1 LQTSQD
7 GCGGLN
13 ERAVSTIIS
22 EAVAIWDGPGR
33 PSAHSPAAGQELS
46 GTIAQRLKLEHEI
59 HDTASKLCILGF
71 EPLK

>member
-1 LQTSQD
+1 MSARYRRLFPRRWRFGMAQ
-7 GCGGLN
+7 
-13 ERAVSTIIS
+13 
-22 EAVAIWDGPGR
+22 VA